1 MFFLKSFIIFFD
13 SSSSLYFFNEHPVAI
28 IPDFS
33 EKEILSGFEQ
43 SNILIFTILKSSS
56 KFFVLVKCALMKFEQ
71 VILN

>member
-1 MFFLKSFIIFFD
+1 MVFFD
-13 SSSSLYFFNEHPVAI
+13 NSFSLYFFNESPVAI

-43 SNILIFTILKSSS
+43 SNILILMILKSSS
-56 KFFVLVKCALMKFEQ
+56 NFLVLVKFSLMKFEQ